1 MLMKRRLFLG
11 AAAAVTAVAAAPPSP
26 PATRIDRALLRVPYW
41 SEAGAA
47 TAPVVQAMLNG
58 SNVKV
63 ARLLGPTDD
72 LVLLLVLD
80 LAGDLSRVDPARDAI
95 NARLK
100 QLPANTMVGLL
111 RAQDGLRVLED
122 PTINREAVANR
133 IQELSVSGR
142 AGLLDTM
149 ETALGVG
156 DAMLTKARVR
166 VAVLYVSDS
175 VVTNYREDFANPVV
189 NSSDSRDMS
198 RRFPEALIKER
209 MQQIVTRVGRTQ
221 TPLFIVQL
229 NYENDRLNEA
239 YQTGLIEVAAS
250 TGGNAE
256 FCRTL
261 AEIPDAV
268 GRAFDH
274 VLAHSSAELEFK
286 PSGGARQYDVQLVAE
301 GATLRHRTRFLPK
314 GKEGR

>member
-1 MLMKRRLFLG
+1 MKRRLFLG
-11 AAAAVTAVAAAPPSP
+11 TTAAVTAMAAPPP
-26 PATRIDRALLRVPYW
+26 PATPADRALLRVPYW
-41 SEAGAA
+41 SEAADAAA
-47 TAPVVQAMLNG
+47 TPVVQAMLNG
-58 SNVKV
+58 ANVTV
-63 ARLLGPTDD
+63 ARLLGPADD

-122 PTINREAVANR
+122 PTANRESVAGR

-239 YQTGLIEVAAS
+239 YQTGLIEAATS

-286 PSGGARQYDVQLVAE
+286 PAGKVWQYDVQLRAK
-301 GATLRHRTRFLPK
+301 GAALRHRTRFLPK